1 MLESHK
7 PCRCGAQ
14 MEVRELKLVPRYECP
29 RCAAVEASEQLV
41 ALDRG
46 QTPPDLSPLRGLA
59 RRALSGNETMPIG
72 DPVPSPALD
81 PDTSSGLMVDTGGF
95 LDDLKSGIV
104 EIKNRIAGGGAGA
117 PGEPEVLPAGMV
129 LGNLELVEPLG
140 QGGMG
145 VVYKA
150 RDTSLNRL
158 VAVKVLARELGRN
171 LSFTARFRREA
182 QSCAQLTHP
191 NITVIHSISKKEEP
205 FQYFVMEL
213 VDGENLADR
222 VRLRGPLGPG
232 EVLRVARQT
241 AQGLKTAAAQGIIH
255 RDIKPSNL
263 MLTRDGQVKITDFGL
278 AKARAEVGAGTLALT
293 STGVVMG
300 TPLFMSPEQ
309 GKGGTVDQRSDIYSL
324 GATLFF
330 LLYGCPPFEADSPI
344 AIILKHINDAVTFPP
359 LPEVPEPVKA
369 LLRRMLAKDV
379 DRRPPDYDALLT
391 DIERIERGEAPEEEA
406 PKKVVVLTPQRS
418 TARRSLF
425 KAGKLSVAKTNLK
438 LRRRDKALSLL
449 QEALEDGDPALRS
462 EAALLMLELFESDG
476 DAEGVR
482 KMATQVL
489 ADAQDSA
496 VAAYAAWK
504 LAELDEKDALRD
516 LGQAL
521 ERYERILRDPPEDL
535 PRALIEA
542 QVKRLRAQ
550 IAAAGRE
557 GSSTSIVLGGRRD

>member
-1 MLESHK
+1 
-7 PCRCGAQ
+7 
-14 MEVRELKLVPRYECP
+14 MEVRELRLSPLYACP
-29 RCAAVEASEQLV
+29 VCAEQEAVEQLV
-41 ALDRG
+41 RIDRG
-46 QTPPDLSPLRGLA
+46 HTPPDLSPLRGLA
-59 RRALSGNETMPIG
+59 RRAMISSTETVQI
-72 DPVPSPALD
+72 
-81 PDTSSGLMVDTGGF
+81 PDGTPPPGEIMGEVVDEVLLDTGNF
-95 LDDLKSGIV
+95 LQDLKSGIV
-104 EIKNRIAGGGAGA
+104 ELKSRISGHSGAE
-117 PGEPEVLPAGMV
+117 PGQTLLPAGTT

-158 VAVKVLARELGRN
+158 VAVKVLSPELGRN
-171 LSFTARFRREA
+171 QQFTARFRREA

-191 NITVIHSISKKEEP
+191 NITVIHSISKKDEP

-222 VRLRGPLGPG
+222 VRLRGPLAAG
-232 EVLRVARQT
+232 EVLRCARQT
-241 AQGLKTAAAQGIIH
+241 AHGLKAAAAQGIIH

-263 MLTRDGQVKITDFGL
+263 MLGRDGQVKITDFGL

-344 AIILKHINDAVTFPP
+344 AIILKHINDPVTFPP
-359 LPEVPEPVKA
+359 QPEVPEPVKS
-369 LLRRMLAKDV
+369 LLRRMLAKDLE
-379 DRRPPDYDALLT
+379 RRPADYDALLA
-391 DIERIERGEAPEEEA
+391 DIERIERGEAPEEDT
-406 PKKVVVLTPQRS
+406 PRKVVVLTPTRN

-438 LRRRDKALSLL
+438 LRRRDKAMSLL
-449 QEALEDGDPALRS
+449 QEALEDGDPALRA
-462 EAALLMLELFESDG
+462 EAALLLMELFESDG
-476 DAEGVR
+476 DPDGVR
-482 KMATQVL
+482 RMATQVL
-489 ADAQDSA
+489 ADAQDTA
-496 VAAYAAWK
+496 VAAFAAWK
-504 LAELDEKDALRD
+504 LAELDEKAALRD
-516 LGQAL
+516 LQQAL
-521 ERYERILRDPPEDL
+521 AHYERILRDPPEDL

-542 QVKRLRAQ
+542 QVKRLRGQ
-550 IAAAGRE
+550 IAAAQRDAG
-557 GSSTSIVLGGRRD
+557 STSIVLGGRRD

>member
-1 MLESHK
+1 MLEPHK

-14 MEVRELKLVPRYECP
+14 MEVRELRLAPRYHCP
-29 RCAAVEASEQLV
+29 VCATSEALEQVVNLEQ
-41 ALDRG
+41 G
-46 QTPPDLSPLRGLA
+46 HTPPDLSPLRGVA
-59 RRALSGNETMPIG
+59 RRALLSGTETVQISDHG
-72 DPVPSPALD
+72 PVTPPRGEPSAQNL
-81 PDTSSGLMVDTGGF
+81 VIDTGGF
-95 LDDLKSGIV
+95 FEDLKSGIV
-104 EIKNRIAGGGAGA
+104 ELKSRIAGAGGE
-117 PGEPEVLPAGMV
+117 GEQVLLPAGTT
-129 LGNLELVEPLG
+129 LGSLELVEPLG

-150 RDTSLNRL
+150 RDTALNRH
-158 VAVKVLARELGRN
+158 VAVKVLSPELGRN
-171 LSFTARFRREA
+171 LQFTARFRREA

-222 VRLRGPLGPG
+222 VRLRGPLGVG
-232 EVLRVARQT
+232 EVLRATRQT
-241 AQGLKTAAAQGIIH
+241 AQGLKAAAAQGIIH

-344 AIILKHINDAVTFPP
+344 AIILKHINDPVTFPP
-359 LPEVPEPVKA
+359 QPEVPEPVKS
-369 LLRRMLAKDV
+369 LLRRMLAKDLE
-379 DRRPPDYDALLT
+379 RRPADYDALLA
-391 DIERIERGEAPEEEA
+391 DVERIERGEAPEEES
-406 PKKVVVLTPQRS
+406 PRKVVVLTPTRS

-425 KAGKLSVAKTNLK
+425 KAGKLSVARTNLK
-438 LRRRDKALSLL
+438 LRRRDKAMSLL

-462 EAALLMLELFESDG
+462 EAALLLLELFESDG
-476 DAEGVR
+476 DPEGVR

-489 ADAQDSA
+489 ADAQDTA

-516 LGQAL
+516 LQQAL
-521 ERYERILRDPPEDL
+521 ARYERILRDPPEDL

-550 IAAAGRE
+550 IAATQRDA
-557 GSSTSIVLGGRRD
+557 SSTSIVLGGRRD